1 MTLLYA
7 CSRGTSSTH
16 ERFHS
21 YSDISLEHLHVSMLQ
36 HVYQLQIYCVNHAFV
51 NECYHT
57 VCIDWRGGSVPLLLL
72 WVGLK
77 MMYYLFANI
86 VIVF

>member
-1 MTLLYA
+1 
-7 CSRGTSSTH
+7 
-16 ERFHS
+16 
-21 YSDISLEHLHVSMLQ
+21 MLQ